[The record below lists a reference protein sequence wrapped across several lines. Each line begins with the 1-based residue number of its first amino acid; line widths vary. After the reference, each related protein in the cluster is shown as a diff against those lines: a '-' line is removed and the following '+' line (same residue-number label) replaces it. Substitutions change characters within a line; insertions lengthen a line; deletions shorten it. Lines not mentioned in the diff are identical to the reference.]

1 MYIYLEMEFELLRT
15 IGNRHKVYSYDTA
28 IHDFKGLLTKLFNTD
43 DLYTLQNS
51 CEEYIQFQQ
60 GKTESLQ
67 DIETTLHKQ
76 FYRFIKEND
85 TFKTMYVSLIRDILD
100 KLYPNEPGLIFQTF
114 PSIRFQYTG
123 NRSVPPH
130 CDSDELGKHPIGE
143 ENFLFP
149 ITTMEKSNRLFI
161 ETEPN
166 KKDYTGIDLTY
177 GELLHFDGNKC
188 VHYNEQNIENY
199 ARISFDFRVM
209 TFKKYINYINDSEI
223 SKTNPRD
230 PNKSRE
236 PIDIRVGG
244 YYQCIF
250 KNRPVVYHKHSDS
263 ILQTRPS
270 FDDLEATSCYNYFKN
285 GDPFLTE
292 YKKTEE
298 LENSLKS
305 RIGTKY
311 CFMTPSGTSAIITAL
326 IACGIC
332 PGDEVIVPNYTMVA
346 TANAVKCLGAIP
358 VVADVD
364 SQTYTLN
371 LDTIKQCITP
381 RTKAIIHVSLNNR
394 STQLNDIVAY
404 CKEQCI
410 FLIEDAAQSLGCKLN
425 GMHYGTFGDIGCF
438 SLSSPK
444 IITTGQGG
452 FIITD
457 NDSLA
462 EKILKIKNF
471 GRKTPGSEIYDSF
484 GLNFKFTDIQSVIGL
499 AQLSKLDSRILKMRD
514 THNQYFEKLKDLQN
528 IKIIPPMNDE
538 WIPWFVD
545 IICKNRESI
554 SLFLSKHKI
563 QTRIT
568 YPTINSILNGISN
581 DMLDIS
587 SNGLFLPSHVLLKDT
602 DISFICLLLGII
614 DAS

>member
-1 MYIYLEMEFELLRT
+1 MEFKLLRT
-15 IGNRHKVYSYDTA
+15 IGNRHKVYFYDTS
-28 IHDFKGLLTKLFNTD
+28 IYDFKGLLMKLFNTD
-43 DLYTLQNS
+43 NLYTLQNS

-60 GKTESLQ
+60 GKIESLQ

-76 FYRFIKEND
+76 FYRFIKEDD

-114 PSIRFQYTG
+114 PSIRLQYTG

-209 TFKKYINYINDSEI
+209 TFKTYINYINESHV

-230 PNKSRE
+230 PTKSRE

-244 YYQCIF
+244 YYQCIV
-250 KNRPVVYHKHSDS
+250 KDKPVVYYKQSDT

-270 FDDLEATSCYNYFKN
+270 FDDLEATSCYNYFKD

-298 LENSLKS
+298 LENALKS
-305 RIGTKY
+305 RIGTKH
-311 CFMTPSGTSAIITAL
+311 CFMTPSGTSAIITSL

-358 VVADVD
+358 VIAAVD
-364 SQTYTLN
+364 SNTYTLN
-371 LDTIKQCITP
+371 LETIKACITS

-404 CKEQCI
+404 CKEHCI

-499 AQLSKLDSRILKMRD
+499 VQLSKLDSRILKMRD
-514 THNQYFEKLKDLQN
+514 IHNQYFEKLKDLQN

-545 IICKNRESI
+545 IICKNRESV

-568 YPTINSILNGISN
+568 YPTINSILNRTSN

-602 DISFICLLLGII
+602 DISFICLLLSII
-614 DAS
+614 DTS